1 LVKKINGIFAGLMVM
16 ILVVAATSVVAASA
30 DRTENVSN
38 LNVTKDIDKEITFTL
53 AELAETDLVKL
64 LEYLPEEVLQDLD
77 PADEVTIYL
86 DGKVHINAMMTPGE
100 EVNTFKVHM
109 VWHGDMVVTVADKPS
124 IMLELKNAQL
134 MVQGSIP
141 VDGEEIQ
148 DLKVNFH
155 INGEMSTGGVADI
168 DIGTH
173 VLLDI
178 EDGKLNKV
186 KVWIPDLAG
195 LVLIE

>member
-1 LVKKINGIFAGLMVM
+1 MVVL
-16 ILVVAATSVVAASA
+16 LVVAATSVVAASA
-30 DRTENVSN
+30 DRTENVSK
-38 LNVTKDIDKEITFTL
+38 LNVTKDMDKEVTFTL

-77 PADEVTIYL
+77 PTDQVTIHL

-100 EVNTFKVHM
+100 EVSTFKVHM
-109 VWHGDMVVTVADKPS
+109 VWHGDMVVTIADKPS
-124 IMLELKNAQL
+124 YMLELKNAQL

-141 VDGEEIQ
+141 ADGEEVQ

-155 INGEMSTGGVADI
+155 INGEMSTGGMADI
-168 DIGTH
+168 DVGTH

-186 KVWIPDLAG
+186 KVWIPELAG
-195 LVLIE
+195 LVLLE